1 MSVPSYTRGPQTT
14 PLLAMTIGAAF
25 DLAVERF
32 CDREALVVR
41 HQGLRYT
48 WAQLAEEV
56 DCCARGLLA
65 LGLKA
70 GERVGIWSPNCAQW
84 CIAQFATAK
93 VGAVLVNINPAYRL
107 TELEYTLKQSGCR
120 WLICADSFKTSNY
133 HAMLHDLLPEL
144 QRCAVGA
151 LQSGRL
157 PELRGVI
164 SLGDAPAAGMLSWEG
179 LRDLTERVA
188 PEQLR
193 ERGEQLQFDDPVNI
207 QYTSGTTGF
216 PKGATLSHY
225 NILNNGFMVGE
236 SLKLSEQD
244 RLVIPVPLY
253 HCFGMVMGNLGCVT
267 HGTTMIYPSAAF
279 DPLETLRAAAQEKA
293 TGVYGVPTMF
303 IAMLDHPQ
311 RQSLD
316 LSHLRTGIMAGS
328 TCPIEVMKRVIED
341 LHLKE
346 MQIAYGM
353 TETSPVSTQTGP
365 EDDIEHRVTRVGRT
379 QPHLESKV
387 IDEQNRVVPRG
398 QIGEL
403 CTRGYS
409 VMLGYWNNP
418 QATAQAIDDA
428 GWMHTGDLAIMDDEG
443 YLKIIGRNK
452 DMIIRG
458 GENVYPREIEEF
470 FFSHPSVADVQVIG
484 VPDKVYGEEIVA
496 WIRLHEGHQASA
508 EELRDYCKGRI
519 AHFKTP
525 RHFKFVDNFPMTVSG
540 KVQKFRMREISVEEL
555 GTPGSPMPLIGG

>member
-1 MSVPSYTRGPQTT
+1 MSLPSYTCGPQTT

-25 DLAVERF
+25 DRAVERF
-32 CDREALVVR
+32 SEREALVVR

-56 DCCARGLLA
+56 EGCARGLLA
-65 LGLKA
+65 LGLKT
-70 GERVGIWSPNCAQW
+70 GERLGIWSPNCAQW
-84 CIAQFATAK
+84 CITQFAAAK
-93 VGAVLVNINPAYRL
+93 VGAVLVNINPAYRSS
-107 TELEYTLKQSGCR
+107 ELEYTLKQSGCR

-133 HAMLHDLLPEL
+133 HAMLQELLPEL
-144 QRCAVGA
+144 QHCGVGA
-151 LQSGRL
+151 LESARL

-164 SLGDAPAAGMLSWEG
+164 SLGDEPVGGMLSWEG
-179 LRDLTERVA
+179 LLDLAERVTLQ
-188 PEQLR
+188 ELR
-193 ERGEQLQFDDPVNI
+193 ECGDQLQFDDPVNI

-236 SLKLSEQD
+236 SLKLSEHD

-253 HCFGMVMGNLGCVT
+253 HCFGMVMGNLGCLT
-267 HGTTMIYPSAAF
+267 HGTTMIYPGAAF

-293 TGVYGVPTMF
+293 TGMYGVPTMF
-303 IAMLDHPQ
+303 IAMLDHPE

-316 LSHLRTGIMAGS
+316 LSSLRTGIMAGS
-328 TCPIEVMKRVIED
+328 TCPIEVMKRVIEQ

-365 EDDIEHRVTRVGRT
+365 DDDIEHRVTRVGRT

-387 IDEQNRVVPRG
+387 VDEQNRIVPRG
-398 QIGEL
+398 QVGEL

-418 QATAQAIDDA
+418 QATAEAIDNA
-428 GWMHTGDLAIMDDEG
+428 RWMHTGDLAIMDDEG
-443 YLKIIGRNK
+443 YLRIIGRNK

-470 FFSHPSVADVQVIG
+470 FFTHPSVADVQVIG
-484 VPDKVYGEEIVA
+484 VPDNVYGEEIVA

-508 EELRDYCKGRI
+508 DELRDYCKGRI

-525 RHFKFVDNFPMTVSG
+525 RHFKFVDDFPMTVSG

-555 GTPGSPMPLIGG
+555 GAPSGEGA

>member
-1 MSVPSYTRGPQTT
+1 MSLPSYTCGPQTK

-25 DLAVERF
+25 DRAVERF
-32 CDREALVVR
+32 AEREALVVR
-41 HQGLRYT
+41 HQNLRYT
-48 WAQLAEEV
+48 WAQLADKV
-56 DCCARGLLA
+56 DRCARGLLA
-65 LGLKA
+65 LGLQP
-70 GERVGIWSPNCAQW
+70 GERVGIWSPNNAQW
-84 CIAQFATAK
+84 CITQFATAK
-93 VGAVLVNINPAYRL
+93 IGVVLVNINPAYRL
-107 TELEYTLKQSGCR
+107 NELEYALKQSGCR
-120 WLICADSFKTSNY
+120 WLICADTFKTSDY
-133 HAMLHDLLPEL
+133 HAMLHELLPEL
-144 QRCAVGA
+144 EGSAVGA
-151 LQSGRL
+151 LRSHML

-164 SLGDAPAAGMLSWEG
+164 SLCDKPVDGMLLWKG
-179 LRDLTERVA
+179 LMGMAEQVG

-193 ERGEQLQFDDPVNI
+193 QCSEQLQFDDPINI

-225 NILNNGFMVGE
+225 NILNNGYMVGE
-236 SLKLSEQD
+236 SLKLTEHD

-279 DPLETLRAAAQEKA
+279 EPLAALQAAAEEKA
-293 TGVYGVPTMF
+293 TGMYGVPTMF
-303 IAMLDHPQ
+303 IAMLDHPE

-316 LSHLRTGIMAGS
+316 LSNLRTGIMAGS
-328 TCPIEVMKRVIED
+328 TCPIEVMKRVID
-341 LHLKE
+341 DMHLAE

-365 EDDIEHRVTRVGRT
+365 DDDLERRVTSVGRT

-387 IDEQNRVVPRG
+387 VDEHNRIVPRG

-418 QATAQAIDDA
+418 EATASAIDGA
-428 GWMHTGDLAIMDDEG
+428 RWMHTGDLAIMDDEG
-443 YLKIIGRNK
+443 YIKIVGRNK

-470 FFSHPSVADVQVIG
+470 LFTHPAVADVQVIG
-484 VPDKVYGEEIVA
+484 VPDKTYGEEIVA
-496 WIRLHEGHQASA
+496 WVKLHPSHQATA
-508 EELRDYCKGRI
+508 DDLRAFCKGRI

-525 RHFKFVDNFPMTVSG
+525 KHIKFVDEFPMTISG
-540 KVQKFRMREISVEEL
+540 KVQKFKMREVSVAEL
-555 GTPGSPMPLIGG
+555 GLAD

>member
-1 MSVPSYTRGPQTT
+1 MSLPSYTCGPQTK

-25 DLAVERF
+25 DRTVERF
-32 CDREALVVR
+32 SDREALVVR
-41 HQGLRYT
+41 HQNLRYT
-48 WAQLAEEV
+48 WAQLAEQV
-56 DCCARGLLA
+56 DLCARGLLA
-65 LGLKA
+65 LGLQP
-70 GERVGIWSPNCAQW
+70 GERLGIWSPNNAQW
-84 CIAQFATAK
+84 CIAQLASAK
-93 VGAVLVNINPAYRL
+93 AGVVLVNINPAYRL
-107 TELEYTLKQSGCR
+107 NELEYALKQSGCR
-120 WLICADSFKTSNY
+120 WLICADAFKTSDY
-133 HAMLHDLLPEL
+133 HAMLHELLPEL
-144 QRCAVGA
+144 ERSAIGA
-151 LQSGRL
+151 LQSHML

-164 SLGDAPAAGMLSWEG
+164 SLCDTPVDGMLLWRG
-179 LRDLTERVA
+179 LLDMSESVGA
-188 PEQLR
+188 EQLR
-193 ERGEQLQFDDPVNI
+193 QCSEQLQFDDPINI

-225 NILNNGFMVGE
+225 NILNNGYMVGE
-236 SLKLSEQD
+236 SLKLTEHD

-279 DPLETLRAAAQEKA
+279 EPLATLQAAAEEKA
-293 TGVYGVPTMF
+293 TGMYGVPTMF
-303 IAMLDHPQ
+303 IAMLDHPE

-328 TCPIEVMKRVIED
+328 TCPIEVMKRVID
-341 LHLKE
+341 DMHLAE

-365 EDDIEHRVTRVGRT
+365 DDDLERRVTSVGRT

-387 IDEQNRVVPRG
+387 VDEHNRIVARG

-418 QATAQAIDDA
+418 EATAGAIDGA
-428 GWMHTGDLAIMDDEG
+428 RWMHTGDLAIMDDEG
-443 YLKIIGRNK
+443 YLKIVGRNK

-458 GENVYPREIEEF
+458 GENVYPREVEEF
-470 FFSHPSVADVQVIG
+470 LFTHPAVADVQVIG
-484 VPDKVYGEEIVA
+484 VPDKTYGEEIVA
-496 WIRLHEGHQASA
+496 WVKLHQGQETSA
-508 EELRDYCKGRI
+508 DELRDFCKGRI

-525 RHFKFVDNFPMTVSG
+525 RHIKFVDDFPMTISG
-540 KVQKFRMREISVEEL
+540 KVQKFRMREVSVAEL
-555 GTPGSPMPLIGG
+555 GLVE